1 MKTASKTASKTAPK
15 TATMKGNS
23 EGTLLTEVQRIAQ
36 GDFVALAIA
45 VDGSTAKAAQ
55 AIANCYKLGLHTAY
69 KLSLTDYVVK
79 TLSASNIAKSTVYY
93 LRDIGNAYCVLGESR
108 AQLFPL
114 DGLRHMA
121 SASKNDPKQ
130 LLKIALKAQGGRKDS
145 KPSLKAVKEC
155 AKPSVAKTVDQLV
168 GQLCGQAFNLGG
180 QDWAVAIDLL
190 TKAIDKAT
198 TAQTLA
204 NKEPEPKATKASPK
218 ATKASPK
225 VEVIEDCDDDCAM

>member
-1 MKTASKTASKTAPK
+1 
-15 TATMKGNS
+15 MKGNS

-69 KLSLTDYVVK
+69 KLSLTEYVVK

-93 LRDIGNAYCVLGESR
+93 LRDIGNAYCVLGEER
-108 AQLFPL
+108 AELFPL
-114 DGLRHMA
+114 DGLRHLA
-121 SASKNDPKQ
+121 SASKNDPKV
-130 LLKIALKAQGGRKDS
+130 LKAMALKAQGGRRDS

-168 GQLCGQAFNLGG
+168 GQLCGTAFNLGG
-180 QDWAVAIDLL
+180 QDWTVAIDLL
-190 TKAIDKAT
+190 TKAITKAT
-198 TAQTLA
+198 TAQTIA
-204 NKEPEPKATKASPK
+204 NKEPEPKVTKAK
-218 ATKASPK
+218 AFKGKNAGSMNTTDEFG
-225 VEVIEDCDDDCAM
+225 EVIDDEDGSW